1 MAPRCALPS
10 LRLPDEPRAVADNV
24 HTVVIADDHPTVR
37 SGIRADLGLPFVV
50 VGEAG
55 DADEALAMIAT
66 HQPDLVVCD
75 LNMPGGGGL
84 RVVRETAARYADKI
98 KVVVFTVSEQ
108 ESDLLDAVASGAY
121 GYLIK
126 STPGPELRRQLLR
139 AVGGDPPFAPELAT
153 LLLGEFRRVARNAT
167 GTNPLS
173 DREREVLNLV
183 ARGYTYRQAGNE
195 LFIAEKT
202 VENHVRNILGKLHL
216 TRRAELI
223 RWAADHGIR

>member
-1 MAPRCALPS
+1 MA
-10 LRLPDEPRAVADNV
+10 DDV

-37 SGIRADLGLPFVV
+37 SGIRADLGPPFVV

-66 HQPDLVVCD
+66 QHPDLVVCD

-84 RVVRETAARYADKI
+84 RVVRETAARYGDKI

-183 ARGYTYRQAGNE
+183 ARGYTYRQVGSE

-202 VENHVRNILGKLHL
+202 VENHVRNILAKLHL
-216 TRRAELI
+216 SRKNELMRYAI
-223 RWAADHGIR
+223 EHGIE

>member
-1 MAPRCALPS
+1 
-10 LRLPDEPRAVADNV
+10 
-24 HTVVIADDHPTVR
+24 
-37 SGIRADLGLPFVV
+37 
-50 VGEAG
+50 
-55 DADEALAMIAT
+55 
-66 HQPDLVVCD
+66 
-75 LNMPGGGGL
+75 
-84 RVVRETAARYADKI
+84 KI

-126 STPGPELRRQLLR
+126 STPGAELRRQLLR

-183 ARGYTYRQAGNE
+183 ARGYTYRQVGAE

-216 TRRAELI
+216 SRRAELV
-223 RWAADHGIR
+223 RWAADHGIRERAGSSVSPEVVAQLAVASGSARRGASS

>member
-1 MAPRCALPS
+1 MA
-10 LRLPDEPRAVADNV
+10 DTVADTV

-37 SGIRADLGLPFVV
+37 SGIRADLGPPFVV

-84 RVVRETAARYADKI
+84 RVVRETAARYADRI

-139 AVGGDPPFAPELAT
+139 AVDGDPPFAPELAT

-167 GTNPLS
+167 GSNPLS

-183 ARGYTYRQAGNE
+183 ARGYTYRQAGSE